1 MIDSIL
7 TSIKKSLGIE
17 ESHKS
22 FDHELVMHINTVI
35 FELSQMG
42 VGPQEEIFHIE
53 DDLEI
58 WTDYLGDV
66 KGLESVKSYIYLKVR
81 LLFDPPTNSFVL
93 EAMDRQITQLE
104 WRLTLHAEGG
114 TNYVQ

>member
-1 MIDSIL
+1 MIESIL
-7 TSIKKSLGIE
+7 DSIKKSLGIDAAY
-17 ESHKS
+17 KV
-22 FDHELVMHINTVI
+22 FDHELIMHINTVI

-53 DDLEI
+53 DDHEI

-81 LLFDPPTNSFVL
+81 LLFDPPTSSFVL

-104 WRLTLHAEGG
+104 WRLNIQAEGG
-114 TNYVQ
+114 TDV